1 MGASLRGDAVCFA
14 SAAVGAVRLAIPV
27 ETVVQAIAVPDKPAL
42 LPRRQGALCTIVL
55 HEGAPLPVVDLAR
68 WVEVGAA
75 SAHSTASARILVLR
89 ADGRSVG
96 LQVDAL
102 AGLVEVPVA
111 AIARLHHDDHPEEL
125 FHSAVRVADSDGDGD
140 GDGILSLLDVE
151 RLATLAATWHA
162 ADAPAPGPAAT
173 CPGASVE
180 AATCDYALLQLDGLR
195 LGIAAAGMVE
205 VMPMPALERFGEGI
219 DGAWCLWGGRHLPV
233 LAAGALP
240 GLPPAQDAPLL
251 AVVEHAGL
259 VLGLPARAVLALQAF
274 AAFDTA
280 RGALTATVYDADG
293 AELRLLDSAAL
304 FARFPEA
311 LLSRQDDV
319 AGSAR
324 ASSQD
329 SGKPND
335 IAYVV
340 YEAAQTAA
348 TPIAAITQI
357 LAQAPGALGA
367 TMAWRG
373 AALPLVDL
381 RAPAQAE
388 AAGHVLVVGTD
399 VDAAGYVVSRVAH
412 LVPAGGGRVY
422 RLGAASGRAVEFV
435 TVDGVDGEASYRIV
449 ALGRVAPV

>member
-1 MGASLRGDAVCFA
+1 MGASLRGDAVCLA
-14 SAAVGAVRLAIPV
+14 SAAVGAVRLGIPV
-27 ETVVQAIAVPDKPAL
+27 ETVVQAIPVPDKPAL
-42 LPRRQGALCTIVL
+42 LPRRQGALSTIVL
-55 HEGAPLPVVDLAR
+55 YEGAPLPVVDLAR
-68 WVEVGAA
+68 WVDVGTP
-75 SAHSTASARILVLR
+75 SSDSTASARILVLR
-89 ADGRSVG
+89 AGGRSVG

-102 AGLVEVPVA
+102 AGLVEVPGA
-111 AIARLHHDDHPEEL
+111 DIARLHHDDHPEEL
-125 FHSAVRVADSDGDGD
+125 FHSAVRIADGDG
-140 GDGILSLLDVE
+140 GGLLSLLDVE

-162 ADAPAPGPAAT
+162 ADAPAPGPAAAS
-173 CPGASVE
+173 ASVE

-219 DGAWCLWGGRHLPV
+219 DGAWCLWRGRHLPV

-259 VLGLPARAVLALQAF
+259 VLGLPARAVLALHAF
-274 AAFDTA
+274 APANA
-280 RGALTATVYDADG
+280 AKGALTATVYDADG

-311 LLSRQDDV
+311 LLSRQEDA
-319 AGSAR
+319 AGIAR
-324 ASSQD
+324 HAGRD
-329 SGKPND
+329 SGKLND
-335 IAYVV
+335 VAYVV

-348 TPIAAITQI
+348 TPIAVVTQI
-357 LAQAPGALGA
+357 LALAPGALGA

-381 RAPAQAE
+381 RPPGQAE
-388 AAGHVLVVGTD
+388 AAGHVLVVGND
-399 VDAAGYVVSRVAH
+399 EQAAGYVVSRVAH

-422 RLGAASGRAVEFV
+422 RLGGASGQAVEFV
-435 TVDGVDGEASYRIV
+435 TVDGVEGEASYRIV
-449 ALGRVAPV
+449 ALGRMAAG

>member
-27 ETVVQAIAVPDKPAL
+27 ETVVQAIPLPDKPAL
-42 LPRRQGALCTIVL
+42 LPRRQGALCTVVL
-55 HEGAPLPVVDLAR
+55 HDGAPLPVVDLAR
-68 WVEVGAA
+68 WVEVGRAGSDG
-75 SAHSTASARILVLR
+75 SAGMRILVLR
-89 ADGRSVG
+89 AGGRSVG

-102 AGLVEVPVA
+102 DGLVEVPGA

-125 FHSAVRVADSDGDGD
+125 FHSAVRVAD

-162 ADAPAPGPAAT
+162 ADAPAPLPAAAA
-173 CPGASVE
+173 ASVD
-180 AATCDYALLQLDGLR
+180 AAACDYALLQLDGLR
-195 LGIAAAGMVE
+195 LGIAAASVVE

-219 DGAWCLWGGRHLPV
+219 DGAWCLWRGRHLPV

-240 GLPPAQDAPLL
+240 GLPPADGAPLL

-259 VLGLPARAVLALQAF
+259 ALGLPTRAVLAIQAF
-274 AAFDTA
+274 AAFDA
-280 RGALTATVYDADG
+280 ASGALTATVYDEDG

-311 LLSRQDDV
+311 LLSRQEDA
-319 AGSAR
+319 AGAAR
-324 ASSQD
+324 TSSRD

-340 YEAAQTAA
+340 YEAAQIAA
-348 TPIAAITQI
+348 TPIAAVAEI
-357 LAQAPGALGA
+357 LALAPGVPGA

-373 AALPLVDL
+373 AALPLIDL
-381 RAPAQAE
+381 RAPGQAQ
-388 AAGHVLVVGTD
+388 AAGHVLVVESDG
-399 VDAAGYVVSRVAH
+399 DAAGYVVSRVAH

-422 RLGAASGRAVEFV
+422 KLGGAVEFV
-435 TVDGVDGEASYRIV
+435 TVDGVEGEASYRIV
-449 ALGRVAPV
+449 ELGRVAPA